1 MYMQMNQIT
10 DRFTT
15 LAIDLILSIYSET
28 KNLYMYYPRVFFI
41 AILLL
46 FLAACKQDA
55 KQSTSDTQ
63 DAVTK
68 GKAVT
73 ISDVE
78 EGIRS
83 NISTMT
89 AEGGGFFHFKN
100 DTLELSLKL
109 VRVHTEYLS
118 VLGPNEF
125 FACVD
130 LATEDG
136 DVFDL
141 DFFLKGIPGNMDV
154 TRTTLHKL
162 NGKPFYTWK
171 QAKDK
176 TWFTVPVQQAT
187 NDLLGVVEGRDQ
199 FDFTYEV
206 VLPEIEEAAEM
217 WIPIPQT
224 DAFQTVEILSLKSPG
239 KYRILEESEFGNS
252 ILYIRLLPEHSKGS
266 VAISYRVDRKEKS
279 VYVEPNV
286 VPARYLKEAALLPV
300 GGRFS
305 TIAEEI
311 ISESKATSQLTKA
324 RAIYDYIIDN
334 MRYAKQGIYGTGDA
348 NYACDNRSGNC
359 TEFHSFFISLARSAG
374 IPARFAVGAAI
385 PSARDDGKVDGY
397 HCWAEF
403 YAEDKWWP
411 VDISEGDKYSPLAT
425 YYFGHHPANRI
436 ELSRGRDLAPDPIPQ
451 SGPINFLA
459 YPVLEIGGLRHY
471 PETIFSFRRAGK
483 NS

>member
-1 MYMQMNQIT
+1 
-10 DRFTT
+10 
-15 LAIDLILSIYSET
+15 
-28 KNLYMYYPRVFFI
+28 MYYPRVFLT
-41 AILLL
+41 AIFLL

-55 KQSTSDTQ
+55 RQSASDGQ
-63 DAVTK
+63 KAVTK
-68 GKAVT
+68 GKNVT

-83 NISTMT
+83 NIAAMT
-89 AEGGGFFHFKN
+89 AEGGGFFNFKN
-100 DTLELSLKL
+100 DTLELNLKL

-118 VLGPNEF
+118 VLGPDEF

-130 LATEDG
+130 LATKNG
-136 DVFDL
+136 DVFDV
-141 DFFLKGIPGNMDV
+141 DFFMKGKPGDMDV

-187 NDLLGVVEGRDQ
+187 NDLLGVIEDRDQ

-206 VLPEIEEAAEM
+206 ILPNMEEAAEM
-217 WIPIPQT
+217 WIPIAQT
-224 DAFQTVEILSLKSPG
+224 DSFQTIEILSIQSPG
-239 KYRILEESEFGNS
+239 TYRMLQESEFDNS
-252 ILYIRLLPEHSKGS
+252 ILYVQLLPEHSGQK
-266 VAISYRVDRKEKS
+266 VAITYRVDRIEKS
-279 VYVEPNV
+279 AYAEPNV
-286 VPARYLKEAALLPV
+286 VPQAYLEESALLPV
-300 GGRFS
+300 GGRFG
-305 TIAEEI
+305 TIAQEI
-311 ISESKATSQLTKA
+311 ISESNATSQLTKA

-348 NYACDNRSGNC
+348 NYACDTRSGNC
-359 TEFHSFFISLARSAG
+359 TEFHSFFISLARSAA

-385 PSARDDGKVDGY
+385 PSARDDGEVDGY

-436 ELSRGRDLAPDPIPQ
+436 ELSRGRDLTPDPIPQ

-471 PETIFSFRRAGK
+471 PETTFLFRRGGN